1 MEKICVALGGYSG
14 GNKPFNY
21 QIKNKQINILVEEQQ
36 QVFSSELLRRSRS
49 NTKSFIDN
57 KKKNRGKSNN
67 DSTVLKYSLIPA
79 TKANVTQADILKN
92 LSLQPE
98 ERQVLPWYLYINRI
112 TLKMLLSK
120 TLPSSSDMS
129 STSFMVSGT
138 FILCFSI
145 TVCWTETRS

>member
-1 MEKICVALGGYSG
+1 MEKICVALGGLQWR
-14 GNKPFNY
+14 KQTF
-21 QIKNKQINILVEEQQ
+21 QKNKQINILVEEQQ

-92 LSLQPE
+92 LSLFRLQ
-98 ERQVLPWYLYINRI
+98 RQVLP
-112 TLKMLLSK
+112 
-120 TLPSSSDMS
+120 
-129 STSFMVSGT
+129 
-138 FILCFSI
+138 
-145 TVCWTETRS
+145 